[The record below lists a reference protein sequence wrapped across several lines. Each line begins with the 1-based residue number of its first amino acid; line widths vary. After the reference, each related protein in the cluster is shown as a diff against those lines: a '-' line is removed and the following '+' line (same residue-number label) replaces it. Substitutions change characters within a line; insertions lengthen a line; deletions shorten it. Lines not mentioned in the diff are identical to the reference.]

1 MKKLIILTG
10 AGVSAESGIRTFRE
24 AGGLWENYDIHEV
37 ATPEAWERDPEL
49 VLGFYN
55 DRRKQ
60 LLDVQPNAAHLAL
73 VELEAQYDITIITQ
87 NIDDLHERGGSRQI
101 IHLHGELVKARST
114 ADERLL
120 YHWPKD
126 ILLGDTC
133 ELGSQLRPHVV
144 WFGETVPKLYDA
156 AMAISEADMVMIIGT
171 SMQVYPAAGLVGYAP
186 ADAPVYYIDPHP
198 SINYE
203 LSQTQTL
210 EVIAEPAT
218 VGVPKVAELI
228 S

>member
-156 AMAISEADMVMIIGT
+156 AMAICEADMVMIIGT

-218 VGVPKVAELI
+218 IGVPKVAEMI